1 MYHLLDIVIVFV
13 QNYLKYICYDNLFKT
28 FEKDVP
34 CIIYL
39 LL

>member
-1 MYHLLDIVIVFV
+1 MYHLLDIVIVSV
-13 QNYLKYICYDNLFKT
+13 QNYFKYIYDDNLFKT
-28 FEKDVP
+28 FEKYVP